1 MVDQSDIA
9 GAIIAG
15 GLSSRMREGGIAG
28 DKFLQ
33 VLGSDTIIAEVASRL
48 KPQVGPLFINANGDP
63 SRLASLGSAIVAD
76 IPAEHGGP
84 LPGILTAL
92 IHAKDSLWLL
102 TAAADTPFLPADLG
116 KRLLECQ
123 RQTGKDI
130 ILASSSGHVHPIFGL
145 WRTQLADR
153 LKDWLSTAE
162 KASVLAF
169 ARDVDFEMVDFPL
182 VTTKDRSETYDPFF
196 NINRPDDLV
205 EARRLNR
212 LNGDMP

>member
-1 MVDQSDIA
+1 MVGQPDIT

-33 VLGSDTIIAEVASRL
+33 ALGSRSIISEVAERL
-48 KPQVGPLFINANGDP
+48 KPQVGALFINANGDP
-63 SRLASLGSAIVAD
+63 SRLANLGLDVIAD
-76 IPAEHGGP
+76 IPAAHGGP

-92 IHAKDSLWLL
+92 THAKNSTWLL

-116 KRLLECQ
+116 EQLLERQ
-123 RQTGKDI
+123 RQTGSDI
-130 ILASSSGHVHPIFGL
+130 VLASSAGHVHPIFGL
-145 WRTQLADR
+145 WQTQLADR

-169 ARDVDFEMVDFPL
+169 ARDVDFETVDFPL

-205 EARRLNR
+205 EARRLSR
-212 LNGDMP
+212 LNGAMS

>member
-1 MVDQSDIA
+1 MMTIKDVA

-15 GLSSRMREGGIAG
+15 GLSSRMREGGIDG

-33 VLGSDTIIAEVASRL
+33 VLGAGSVIGEVAARL
-48 KPQVGPLFINANGDP
+48 KPQVSALFINANGDA
-63 SRLASLGSAIVAD
+63 SRLFSLGLPVVAD
-76 IPAEHGGP
+76 ISASHGGP

-92 IHAKDSLWLL
+92 IHAKNSTWLL

-116 KRLLECQ
+116 QRLFERQ
-123 RQTGKDI
+123 RATGKDI
-130 ILASSSGHVHPIFGL
+130 VLASSAGHIHPIFGL

-153 LKDWLSTAE
+153 LKPWLSTAE

-169 ARDVDFEMVDFPL
+169 ARDVEFETVDFPL
-182 VTTKDRSETYDPFF
+182 VATKDGAENYDPFF

-205 EARRLNR
+205 EARRLHR
-212 LNGDMP
+212 LNGDTE